1 MSVPMRRRPG
11 AKKVEA
17 PKKRKRTNGAGRP
30 KIRGGIDV
38 NNPPTKIPPMIEQI
52 DDRLV
57 GQRVWFFNPKY
68 GVQSILV
75 TGVYSIQGRCRI
87 TKWGLWYDDK
97 KENGKVYSRTLWV
110 REQPLFKTRQ
120 FCMRWVRALLEK
132 SKAEMKM
139 NKAIG
144 LE

>member
-1 MSVPMRRRPG
+1 MLKKPR
-11 AKKVEA
+11 AKKKKDEA
-17 PKKRKRTNGAGRP
+17 PKRKKRAKGAGRP

-38 NNPPTKIPPMIEQI
+38 NNPPTKIPPMIEVI

-57 GQRVWFFNPKY
+57 GTRVWFFNPKY
-68 GVQSILV
+68 GVQSIVV
-75 TGVYSIQGRCRI
+75 TGVYSIQGRSRL

-97 KENGKVYSRTLWV
+97 KDNGKIYSKTLWV